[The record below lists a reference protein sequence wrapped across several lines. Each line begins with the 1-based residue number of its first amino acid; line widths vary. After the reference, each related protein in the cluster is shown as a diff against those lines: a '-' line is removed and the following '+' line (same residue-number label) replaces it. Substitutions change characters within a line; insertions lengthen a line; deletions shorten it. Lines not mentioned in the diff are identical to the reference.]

1 MEKRDGEKR
10 RERGEGGGGR
20 GGGGEGEGDQKKV
33 DEEIGL
39 NGGKERREDISLKIL
54 GIQLN
59 NN

>member
-20 GGGGEGEGDQKKV
+20 GGGGEGDQKKV

-39 NGGKERREDISLKIL
+39 NGGKERREDKSLKIL